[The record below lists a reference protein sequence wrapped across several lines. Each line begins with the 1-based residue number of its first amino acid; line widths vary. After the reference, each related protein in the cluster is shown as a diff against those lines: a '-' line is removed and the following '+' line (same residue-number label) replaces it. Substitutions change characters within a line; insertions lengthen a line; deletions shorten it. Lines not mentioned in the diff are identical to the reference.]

1 MLLLCC
7 CGVSKP
13 APILLLCVL
22 LLCAAGLW
30 FAVCLVISVIYFGMT
45 ITRAENC
52 GLPQRST
59 ELIASAENTSDS
71 STWPFY
77 VGVQSVRS
85 RIETEAELDS

>member
-1 MLLLCC
+1 MFIKGFYREENGLYIGGGPRQTLHESLC
-7 CGVSKP
+7 
-13 APILLLCVL
+13 
-22 LLCAAGLW
+22 
-30 FAVCLVISVIYFGMT
+30 SVIYFGMT

-59 ELIASAENTSDS
+59 ELIASTEKTSDS

-85 RIETEAELDS
+85 RIETEAELES